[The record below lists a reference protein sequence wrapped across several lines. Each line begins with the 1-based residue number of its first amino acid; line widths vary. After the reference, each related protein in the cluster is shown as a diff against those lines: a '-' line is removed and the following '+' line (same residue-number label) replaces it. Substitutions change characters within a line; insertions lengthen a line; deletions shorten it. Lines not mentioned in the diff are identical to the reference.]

1 MKVYNFSKKRVRL
14 ISFSIF
20 IFLGIIG
27 FAYSQYTMANRYRKD
42 LEYSYVRALNELSDY
57 ISNLEMTL
65 NKGIYANTVT
75 QQQGLANKIMTQSMG
90 AKSALEQLP
99 INYDEVSNINKFI
112 SQTSEYANYLSGN
125 ALRGT
130 AMSSEEMENLKKLGN
145 YAKAVNNDL
154 KNLLEKVN
162 SDSKNVSNFFSKE
175 TLSSSKGDSTVLK
188 TGFKEMNDGF
198 SDYPT
203 LIYDGPFSDH
213 IIRMKSKFLENQAEI
228 SSEGAKNKILDV
240 LNLKGEQVNYLSDSD
255 IDGNL
260 PCYRFNSS
268 LGEIQVT
275 KKGGY
280 IKSVI
285 NNRDVSDLKL
295 DFEDAKRSAE
305 SFMKQLGYESLKESY
320 YIINDGVCTI
330 NYAFFKDN
338 VIYYKDLI
346 KIGIALDTGNV
357 VFFDATGYLMNHIDR
372 GVINE
377 FKNLE
382 KAKGNVSKRLT
393 INKINKAF
401 IPTSGQ
407 NEVACFEFECT
418 GESGEKVLVY
428 INEKTGLEE
437 QIYIIIDSDNG
448 TLVM

>member
-1 MKVYNFSKKRVRL
+1 MKKTNFSKRKVKL
-14 ISFSIF
+14 ISFSVF
-20 IFLGIIG
+20 VFLGLLG
-27 FAYSQYTMANRYRKD
+27 FAYSQYTLANRYKRD

-65 NKGIYANTVT
+65 NKGIYANTAT

-90 AKSALEQLP
+90 AKCALEQLP

-112 SQTSEYANYLSGN
+112 SQTSEYANFLSGN
-125 ALRGT
+125 VLRGK
-130 AMSSEEMENLKKLGN
+130 AVSSEEMENLKKLGS
-145 YAKAVNNDL
+145 YAKIVNNDL
-154 KNLLEKVN
+154 NNLLERVN
-162 SDSKNVSNFFSKE
+162 IDSKNVSNFFSKE
-175 TLSSSKGDSTVLK
+175 TLGSSKEDSTVLK

-213 IIRMKSKFLENQAEI
+213 ITRMKSKFLENQAEI
-228 SSEGAKNKILDV
+228 SSDEAKKKVLDIFK
-240 LNLKGEQVNYLSDSD
+240 LKDQEVNYLSDSD

-260 PCYRFNSS
+260 PCYRFNSD

-275 KKGGY
+275 KNGGY

-285 NNRDVSDLKL
+285 NNMDVSELKL
-295 DFEDAKRSAE
+295 GFEEAKVKAE
-305 SFMKQLGYESLKESY
+305 AFMKQLGYESLKESY

-330 NYAFFKDN
+330 NYAFLKDN
-338 VIYYKDLI
+338 VICYKDLI

-357 VFFDATGYLMNHIDR
+357 VFFDATGYLMNHEDR
-372 GVINE
+372 EIKDE
-377 FKNLE
+377 FKNFE
-382 KAKGNVSKRLT
+382 KARASVSKRLR
-393 INKINKAF
+393 INNMNKVF
-401 IPTSGQ
+401 IPTSGL

-418 GESGEKVLVY
+418 GENGEKVLVY
-428 INEKTGLEE
+428 INAKTGMEE

-448 TLVM
+448 VLVM